1 MANASDPTTGD
12 STTATIVAAAW
23 TVLERAGYEGFKV
36 ERVVREARV
45 SPRVFYQRFR
55 GKHDLLMTLVEES
68 TGHVARKVTAAVA
81 AATDPAAKVE
91 AWMRAF
97 LAWCGPGRAPA
108 TRLFLRELV
117 ALMEEYPAR
126 VERVDG
132 ELRAS
137 LVGALTQGADAGCFV
152 HLEVDADAGAIQWV
166 CTNLAVRSLS
176 TPTIEHETAAAVR
189 FVLASLGNPTPGD
202 D

>member
-1 MANASDPTTGD
+1 VPSDLDPTT
-12 STTATIVAAAW
+12 SSIVAAAW

-45 SPRVFYQRFR
+45 SPRVFYRRFR

-68 TGHVARKVTAAVA
+68 TGHVARKVADAVA
-81 AATDPAAKVE
+81 VETDPAARVE
-91 AWMRAF
+91 GWMRAF

-117 ALMEEYPAR
+117 ALSEEYPER
-126 VERVDG
+126 VDRVDG
-132 ELRAS
+132 ELRES
-137 LVGALTQGADAGCFV
+137 LIGALAQGAETGRFRSLDV
-152 HLEVDADAGAIQWV
+152 EADARAIQWV

-176 TPTIEHETAAAVR
+176 TPTIEPETAAAVR
-189 FVLASLGNPTPGD
+189 FVLAALGNPTPGD

>member
-1 MANASDPTTGD
+1 VRRDPDPTGD
-12 STTATIVAAAW
+12 ATTSAIVAAAW

-68 TGHVARKVTAAVA
+68 TGHVARKVADAVA
-81 AATDPAAKVE
+81 VETDPGAKVE

-117 ALMEEYPAR
+117 ALMEQYPER
-126 VERVDG
+126 VERVDA
-132 ELRAS
+132 ELRES
-137 LVGALTQGADAGCFV
+137 LLGALAQGAASGCFRRV
-152 HLEVDADAGAIQWV
+152 DLEADARAIQWV
-166 CTNLAVRSLS
+166 CTSLAVRSL
-176 TPTIEHETAAAVR
+176 TAPTIAPETTAAVR
-189 FVLASLGNPTPGD
+189 FVLAALGKPTPGD